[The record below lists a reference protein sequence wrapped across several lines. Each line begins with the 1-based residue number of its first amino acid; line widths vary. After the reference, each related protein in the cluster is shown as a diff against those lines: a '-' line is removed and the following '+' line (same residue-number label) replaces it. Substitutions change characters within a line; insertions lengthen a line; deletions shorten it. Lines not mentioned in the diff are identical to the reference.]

1 VLAQTDAA
9 VAATV
14 LDASAM
20 ARLHGSRTTC
30 MTKLLQ
36 TGLQHMLG
44 MHLCTAGHVHQGVVP
59 FVHQKIFMVESSHIF
74 ECTLL
79 LTTAAAAA
87 ACERLL
93 LPMDRTAEEPHAWQV
108 CVTPHAF
115 NTPDASTAV
124 HPNAF
129 CAAAGPLIILWND
142 YGSKPPQASL
152 PRAGRQFLIAAS
164 AADVDEK
171 PLIATNMCTSSLD
184 GAEPPALITRATTSS

>member
-1 VLAQTDAA
+1 
-9 VAATV
+9 
-14 LDASAM
+14 M

-30 MTKLLQ
+30 MINLLQ
-36 TGLQHMLG
+36 QGLQHMLG
-44 MHLCTAGHVHQGVVP
+44 MHLCTAGHVHQGDTRRKHHQGVVP

-93 LPMDRTAEEPHAWQV
+93 QPMDRTAEEPHAWQV

-115 NTPDASTAV
+115 NTPDASSAV

-152 PRAGRQFLIAAS
+152 PRAGRQFLIAA
-164 AADVDEK
+164 A
-171 PLIATNMCTSSLD
+171 SSRCRRKAPD
-184 GAEPPALITRATTSS
+184 SH